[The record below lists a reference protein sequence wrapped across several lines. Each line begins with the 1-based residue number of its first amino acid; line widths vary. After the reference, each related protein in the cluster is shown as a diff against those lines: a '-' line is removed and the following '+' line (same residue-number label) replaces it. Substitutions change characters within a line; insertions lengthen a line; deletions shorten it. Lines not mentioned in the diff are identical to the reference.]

1 MALDITKIKAALPV
15 EEDKGDNV
23 SSIVDGVFAVN
34 TGSTSNQDEEE
45 STKPGSNKS
54 SGFWDTWVGDAVE
67 RLNTGGA
74 QLGSG
79 LFGTLDKATIGLEK
93 LGLGTRGGVF
103 KDASNYFKDVA
114 ESSRVNS
121 IRNDG
126 KSYSELWK
134 EGDYAGAIGDIA
146 LQGIES
152 LPMSI
157 SAAAATVAGTPVA
170 GLAGIGAITASDKY
184 DQLDT
189 ENPDMGEFAKASN
202 AILTGT
208 AEGLSEMLGAGVSK
222 AWMKTLYKSLGR
234 DKAEQAVKNGLMG
247 QLQKHYK
254 EFGMFYEP
262 VEEGIEEVASQLAEN
277 ITDKITGADPNRD
290 ITDGLQDSFVY
301 GMGGGA
307 YFSAAG
313 VPGFAKRQYDKI
325 KTRKDYNNAKSTFE
339 EEFKDDD
346 RMLDIG
352 SELESATPEEKVAFL
367 EALEPSNQFAKS
379 QKEALFNLVRSDL
392 AYKSLRTPEA
402 INEEKS
408 ERRELAVQTE
418 MMNYDNAVAPI
429 TAENGMIQ
437 QVYINGDKE
446 APVYITKGSIVASQ
460 NENGELLFD
469 SDKSDQ
475 SLYYKDAEG
484 NTQVVSP
491 SQVTGVAS
499 LNRLEDS
506 RARYEAD
513 IRAQL
518 DMQDQMAEEQR
529 RQEEAQEISNG
540 DDVTY
545 IDPDTGK
552 QLKGKVADIIPGSEY
567 LSIDIGDGNLSTVP
581 KNIAIKSAIQT
592 EPTEPVEGGVEGKI
606 LDKTS
611 EKSPVNEV
619 IPQEDESKTSE
630 IIDPELAFADV
641 AEVQEQGPE
650 PVLPVTEKSPIVM
663 REDGTPDFIASGE
676 GNTLDFLLEKY
687 KDKSPHKVEVT
698 KNALESDLKKASA
711 ALDKALQ
718 NYDNAPIGK
727 EDKAESALLQA
738 QQAYDALKQEADFWI
753 NLDKTIKESNI
764 KPGDQIAN
772 GIREAG
778 DPMSGEELAAMM
790 LANGS
795 IRLTRDSYERET
807 GSGKEEGKKMFGLF
821 ASSTNGGVN
830 IERAGELLM
839 LADLENGTN
848 FFDQNDPNA
857 GRNAIIEVLSSA
869 RTRGDLIDY
878 VKSNR
883 ETMAERERQAE
894 YNDYAQWCE
903 ENYHLAPEEYEA
915 YESDMRARAESINQN
930 DIDYIDGQIVDEIQ
944 QRNEELRE
952 IDAILAM
959 QNENGNESD
968 KRNDEGGTGDLP
980 EGSDQLLQ
988 DEQSVQVGRTGEAE
1002 TEHQRT
1008 DGSINI
1014 QNGVAQESA
1023 PERIKPVSEIA
1034 NTETAFDTM
1043 GRVGLEQKTRLVI
1056 SEAEQQVDIDPTEA
1070 QKEAGNYK
1078 KGHVKIDGYDI
1089 TIEQPSG
1096 SIRSGKDADGKE
1108 WNVTMNNTY
1117 GYIRGTEGVDGD
1129 HIDIFLSDSPASGN
1143 VYVVDQ
1149 VNDDGS
1155 FDEHKV
1161 MYGFNSEEEAKAAY
1175 LANYSPGWSGLG
1187 DITEISKEGFKK
1199 WISSSK
1205 RKTKPFADYKIAD
1218 KTEDDTGVRFR
1229 AVKEKDGSKSL
1240 VGLHNISEEKLRKA
1254 LRLGG
1259 LANPSAAVIDIS
1271 KQVHEGYG
1279 VISLVL
1285 PSSMIDKRTGR
1296 NAGTWS
1302 QDAWTPTYP
1311 QIERQFSDKGR
1322 DLFSEDMMKLPQ
1334 EMQPLTRRGLDS
1346 YMDGRDTNDL
1356 SYMFLHEQGKA
1367 PDLKRMQPMYSDE
1380 IRNVVREA
1388 TNGTFSLISLPA
1400 ESLSRIKDVFLQ
1412 QKGVSA
1418 EVYAEAMKARRAK
1431 LEENLQKISPESF
1444 RYEKCKDTIEYI
1456 DKYGF
1461 DYSAL
1466 SEFVQAVE
1474 RDAKSVGKPNERGT
1488 MQEARKYIEDN
1499 GLQSEFSKWLDSLNE
1514 RYDIKEVVFDGFTP
1528 SGIRRYIPN
1537 TLENVSKF
1545 MKKEGRN
1552 AATGISISFQ
1562 NFAAGMLKAHGS
1574 LNDIRKEKNK
1584 LTTDHADVDAFRDK
1598 WSKVFYDLG
1607 EKLQPDAK
1615 GYDDYGVARLMEAA
1629 QSKNPQKHI
1638 KDEYRIDFSDED
1650 TLLLKEMVDAIRND
1664 YPAMY
1669 FETKFERPVYL
1680 EEFAAAVVPENT
1692 DKEITVAMD
1701 KAGLKVITYKSGD
1714 EASRNEAVKKASE
1727 IDGVRFRRTEEDA
1740 SSISQDETNQKFNE
1754 ELRQQIGG
1762 SLPKGHI
1769 YKLGNPSKFLQA
1781 AGIPDLP
1788 IELIAGKLDIKSSSD
1803 YKSNHPYRLSDLIDL
1818 PSTIQHP
1825 VAVFDSKTKAGSKIV
1840 LIELTDERG
1849 NNFIV
1854 AISTDTPKNRY
1865 QKGAI
1870 QINSVRS
1877 VYPKDYAKDIVNWI
1891 NRGDLMRYCDKKKI
1905 EDWITQQRSNSAD
1918 VETQSLD
1925 IATKIVKS
1933 FVNPTLEEGKITSA
1947 VDELASSLNT
1957 PVYII
1962 KDVSEI
1968 TDDNLGLRRQKR
1980 SSKGWYDTKTG
1991 EVYWVLP
1998 NAESMADAQ
2007 ATILHEVVA
2016 HKGLRGLLGDS
2027 FIPTMET
2034 VFDSLPQ
2041 ETQESLMDDFDDK
2054 TVAAEEYCAHMAE
2067 AMSDPGVIQKIC
2079 SAIKE
2084 TLRKIGVGLKIT
2096 DGDIMYMLW
2105 KSKNRLED
2113 NDTAMESMSKI
2124 LREHNVKKQAK
2135 EYDALFRS
2143 GNPIEKLPVSTEK
2156 KIDIVNDLQSRAE
2169 RLYEGYVDRMIAV
2182 RKLQDLIVE
2191 KTGKPIPDYMNVW
2204 MYENTLSSR
2213 NTYEISKFKERH
2225 LSPLTASLKGL
2236 VEAGLNER
2244 DIDTYVIAKHGLER
2258 NEYMRMKAVHEYV
2271 DNLKEDDIKEDLYSQ
2286 IEGRTFS
2293 EIVSIADDNLQD
2305 LVAKLSNKDYS
2316 GLTAIQK
2323 ELGDQSIDEF
2333 ISEIE
2338 SEFKPEIADLWKRIK
2353 AVNEFSLKKWFD
2365 SGMINRA
2372 TYEKIKG
2379 MYKNYV
2385 PLRGFD
2391 ETMAHD
2397 VYEYYTTEE
2406 NPFNNPLK
2414 SAGGRTSRAESPFP
2428 HLISMAESSIVG
2440 GNKNLM
2446 KLHLYRL
2453 AQHDMTSEDPTGKLS
2468 ITKQWY
2474 VYDGVDKDGV
2484 EKWKPSV
2491 PEYADDIEQYRKNI
2505 EKHSEEMAL
2514 LESER
2519 KATRN
2524 PSKLKVAYILL
2535 PAEANEHAIGV
2546 KLNGEFYQVLVHGNP
2561 KVAQAVEGLND
2572 EARTNNKFVKAVAW
2586 ANRQMAANF
2595 TTRNPAFVASNLTR
2609 DLIWSTTALSVK
2621 EGGKYRNRFMR
2632 NIPKASGAL
2641 IRKLNGKQDLS
2652 NPIDIMLNEFLENGG
2667 RTGYTALY
2675 SVEKYKKDIQ
2685 NSIKTG
2691 KWAKTKRGYNAVLD
2705 FMQLPN
2711 EWAEDLSRFSTYM
2724 TSREEGRTIL
2734 KAVADAKEVTVN
2746 FNRKGSGKYGAGVF
2760 RGLFLFFNAAVQSLN
2775 NAYGLTLKNPAGM
2788 ATALGG
2794 FSIAGTMI
2802 PLILSMLGSDDEREK
2817 YNGLPDYVRKNN
2829 LCIPLGWCGV
2839 DGFLKTPLPIELRAF
2854 YGIGDA
2860 VYRALT
2866 GDDESIEALYAISL
2880 GLLDLLPLNPAGG
2893 TSNFTPAAFK
2903 PIVESYIT
2911 NEDFTGKPIAKITPF
2926 NEYDPEYQ
2934 KVYRSTSVVPVK
2946 VSEYLNML
2954 AGGDE
2959 AIRKFETYKTLS
2971 GSDLLN
2977 PASIEHL
2984 FEDYLGGMFTTLNQ
2998 SFKTFVGAPA
3008 DLNDFS
3014 WRNVPVLNRFYD
3026 TGEVDGTMMKV
3037 NEKYFDY
3044 LDEMKEAQNVYRKY
3058 ESMIDTSPAL
3068 ESTKYYEK
3076 LSKYEEGREWRRA
3089 EFIADYA
3096 EQISDYMDEIKE
3108 STDEKRKDELQKE
3121 INLLKKEMVESLK
3134 NGRVPD

>member
-34 TGSTSNQDEEE
+34 TGSTSNQDQEE

-54 SGFWDTWVGDAVE
+54 SGFWDTWVGDAIE

-93 LGLGTRGGVF
+93 LGLGTRGGAF
-103 KDASNYFKDVA
+103 KDASNYFKNVA
-114 ESSRVNS
+114 ESSRANS
-121 IRNDG
+121 VRNDG

-134 EGDYAGAIGDIA
+134 EGDYAGAVGDIA
-146 LQGIES
+146 LQGVES

-157 SAAAATVAGTPVA
+157 SAAAATVAGAPVA

-234 DKAEQAVKNGLMG
+234 DKAEQAVKKGLMG
-247 QLQKHYK
+247 QLQRHYK

-529 RQEEAQEISNG
+529 RQEETQEISNG

-552 QLKGKVADIIPGSEY
+552 QLKGKVADIMPGSEY

-592 EPTEPVEGGVEGKI
+592 EPVEGEVEGEI

-611 EKSPVNEV
+611 EKSLVNEV
-619 IPQEDESKTSE
+619 IQQEDESKTSK
-630 IIDPELAFADV
+630 IINPEPVSADV
-641 AEVQEQGPE
+641 AEVQEQESE

-883 ETMAERERQAE
+883 EAMAERERQAE

-968 KRNDEGGTGDLP
+968 KQNDEGGTGGLP

-1002 TEHQRT
+1002 AEHQRT

-1056 SEAEQQVDIDPTEA
+1056 SEAEQQVDIDPTES

-1089 TIEQPSG
+1089 TIEQPAG

-1108 WNVTMNNTY
+1108 WSVTMNNTY

-1149 VNDDGS
+1149 VNGDGV

-1187 DITEISKEGFKK
+1187 DITGISKEEFKK
-1199 WISSSK
+1199 WIDSSK
-1205 RKTKPFADYKIAD
+1205 RKTKPFADYKIVEHE
-1218 KTEDDTGVRFR
+1218 KEDTGIRFR
-1229 AVKEKDGSKSL
+1229 KANSVSKEESIIERSKADGTYMKAPNGKPTNLNEKQWIQVRSKAFKKWFGDWENDPQKSSKVVDKNGEPLVVYHGTLTNGLTKFKKEFVGSRYSYDEKGFFFISNEKIAQDYAVSEYDRTRKGEVIPVFINLRNPLVADAKWCKKNGLGSRVFEDNDVIEFWDNYQSLMIEESENKDG
-1240 VGLHNISEEKLRKA
+1240 
-1254 LRLGG
+1254 
-1259 LANPSAAVIDIS
+1259 VI
-1271 KQVHEGYG
+1271 V
-1279 VISLVL
+1279 
-1285 PSSMIDKRTGR
+1285 T
-1296 NAGTWS
+1296 
-1302 QDAWTPTYP
+1302 
-1311 QIERQFSDKGR
+1311 
-1322 DLFSEDMMKLPQ
+1322 
-1334 EMQPLTRRGLDS
+1334 
-1346 YMDGRDTNDL
+1346 DG
-1356 SYMFLHEQGKA
+1356 
-1367 PDLKRMQPMYSDE
+1367 
-1380 IRNVVREA
+1380 
-1388 TNGTFSLISLPA
+1388 
-1400 ESLSRIKDVFLQ
+1400 
-1412 QKGVSA
+1412 
-1418 EVYAEAMKARRAK
+1418 
-1431 LEENLQKISPESF
+1431 
-1444 RYEKCKDTIEYI
+1444 
-1456 DKYGF
+1456 
-1461 DYSAL
+1461 
-1466 SEFVQAVE
+1466 
-1474 RDAKSVGKPNERGT
+1474 
-1488 MQEARKYIEDN
+1488 KYI
-1499 GLQSEFSKWLDSLNE
+1499 
-1514 RYDIKEVVFDGFTP
+1514 
-1528 SGIRRYIPN
+1528 
-1537 TLENVSKF
+1537 
-1545 MKKEGRN
+1545 M
-1552 AATGISISFQ
+1552 
-1562 NFAAGMLKAHGS
+1562 
-1574 LNDIRKEKNK
+1574 
-1584 LTTDHADVDAFRDK
+1584 
-1598 WSKVFYDLG
+1598 
-1607 EKLQPDAK
+1607 
-1615 GYDDYGVARLMEAA
+1615 
-1629 QSKNPQKHI
+1629 
-1638 KDEYRIDFSDED
+1638 
-1650 TLLLKEMVDAIRND
+1650 
-1664 YPAMY
+1664 
-1669 FETKFERPVYL
+1669 
-1680 EEFAAAVVPENT
+1680 
-1692 DKEITVAMD
+1692 TVAFESNQ
-1701 KAGLKVITYKSGD
+1701 IKSATDNNGNYSIFD
-1714 EASRNEAVKKASE
+1714 DD
-1727 IDGVRFRRTEEDA
+1727 IRFRRAEED
-1740 SSISQDETNQKFNE
+1740 SEYLGINETNRKFNE
-1754 ELRQQIGG
+1754 ELQQQIDRT
-1762 SLPKGHI
+1762 LPKGHV
-1769 YKLGNPSKFLQA
+1769 YQLGKPSAVLQA

-1788 IELIAGKLDIKSSSD
+1788 IELRSDKLATKASEK
-1803 YKSNHPYRLSDLIDL
+1803 YKSNHPFELESVVNL
-1818 PSTIQHP
+1818 PQAIANP
-1825 VAVFDSKTKAGSKIV
+1825 IAVFDSNSSYGSKVI
-1840 LIELTDERG
+1840 LTELKDNKG
-1849 NNFIV
+1849 NSFIV
-1854 AISTDTPKNRY
+1854 SLSTNVPRGFKKISV
-1865 QKGAI
+1865 
-1870 QINSVRS
+1870 NSITS
-1877 VYPKDYAKDIVNWI
+1877 VYPKDDVKGIIGWV
-1891 NRGDLMRYCDKKKI
+1891 NRGDRLKYAEKNKFSS
-1905 EDWITQQRSNSAD
+1905 WIAQQMPH
-1918 VETQSLD
+1918 
-1925 IATKIVKS
+1925 ATDLAISTRELNVATNIVGS
-1933 FVNPTLEEGKITSA
+1933 FINPTLDEGKITSS
-1947 VDELASSLNT
+1947 VEELSETLNT
-1957 PVYII
+1957 PVHII
-1962 KDVSEI
+1962 KDASEI
-1968 TDDNLGLRRQKR
+1968 TDDNLGVQRQKR

-1991 EVYWVLP
+1991 EVYLVLP

-2084 TLRKIGVGLKIT
+2084 ALRKIGVGLKIT

-2182 RKLQDLIVE
+2182 KKLQDLIVE

-2691 KWAKTKRGYNAVLD
+2691 KWAKTKRGYNVVLD

-2788 ATALGG
+2788 AAALGG
-2794 FSIAGTMI
+2794 FSIAGTII

-2839 DGFLKTPLPIELRAF
+2839 DGFLKIPLPIELRAF

-2984 FEDYLGGMFTTLNQ
+2984 FEAYLGGMFTTLNQ

-3008 DLNDFS
+3008 GLNDFS

>member
-1 MALDITKIKAALPV
+1 M
-15 EEDKGDNV
+15 
-23 SSIVDGVFAVN
+23 
-34 TGSTSNQDEEE
+34 
-45 STKPGSNKS
+45 
-54 SGFWDTWVGDAVE
+54 
-67 RLNTGGA
+67 
-74 QLGSG
+74 
-79 LFGTLDKATIGLEK
+79 
-93 LGLGTRGGVF
+93 
-103 KDASNYFKDVA
+103 
-114 ESSRVNS
+114 
-121 IRNDG
+121 
-126 KSYSELWK
+126 
-134 EGDYAGAIGDIA
+134 
-146 LQGIES
+146 
-152 LPMSI
+152 
-157 SAAAATVAGTPVA
+157 
-170 GLAGIGAITASDKY
+170 
-184 DQLDT
+184 
-189 ENPDMGEFAKASN
+189 
-202 AILTGT
+202 
-208 AEGLSEMLGAGVSK
+208 
-222 AWMKTLYKSLGR
+222 
-234 DKAEQAVKNGLMG
+234 
-247 QLQKHYK
+247 
-254 EFGMFYEP
+254 
-262 VEEGIEEVASQLAEN
+262 
-277 ITDKITGADPNRD
+277 
-290 ITDGLQDSFVY
+290 
-301 GMGGGA
+301 
-307 YFSAAG
+307 
-313 VPGFAKRQYDKI
+313 
-325 KTRKDYNNAKSTFE
+325 
-339 EEFKDDD
+339 
-346 RMLDIG
+346 
-352 SELESATPEEKVAFL
+352 
-367 EALEPSNQFAKS
+367 
-379 QKEALFNLVRSDL
+379 
-392 AYKSLRTPEA
+392 
-402 INEEKS
+402 
-408 ERRELAVQTE
+408 
-418 MMNYDNAVAPI
+418 
-429 TAENGMIQ
+429 
-437 QVYINGDKE
+437 
-446 APVYITKGSIVASQ
+446 
-460 NENGELLFD
+460 
-469 SDKSDQ
+469 
-475 SLYYKDAEG
+475 
-484 NTQVVSP
+484 
-491 SQVTGVAS
+491 
-499 LNRLEDS
+499 
-506 RARYEAD
+506 
-513 IRAQL
+513 
-518 DMQDQMAEEQR
+518 
-529 RQEEAQEISNG
+529 
-540 DDVTY
+540 
-545 IDPDTGK
+545 
-552 QLKGKVADIIPGSEY
+552 
-567 LSIDIGDGNLSTVP
+567 
-581 KNIAIKSAIQT
+581 
-592 EPTEPVEGGVEGKI
+592 
-606 LDKTS
+606 
-611 EKSPVNEV
+611 
-619 IPQEDESKTSE
+619 
-630 IIDPELAFADV
+630 
-641 AEVQEQGPE
+641 
-650 PVLPVTEKSPIVM
+650 
-663 REDGTPDFIASGE
+663 
-676 GNTLDFLLEKY
+676 
-687 KDKSPHKVEVT
+687 
-698 KNALESDLKKASA
+698 
-711 ALDKALQ
+711 
-718 NYDNAPIGK
+718 
-727 EDKAESALLQA
+727 
-738 QQAYDALKQEADFWI
+738 
-753 NLDKTIKESNI
+753 
-764 KPGDQIAN
+764 
-772 GIREAG
+772 
-778 DPMSGEELAAMM
+778 
-790 LANGS
+790 
-795 IRLTRDSYERET
+795 
-807 GSGKEEGKKMFGLF
+807 
-821 ASSTNGGVN
+821 
-830 IERAGELLM
+830 
-839 LADLENGTN
+839 
-848 FFDQNDPNA
+848 
-857 GRNAIIEVLSSA
+857 
-869 RTRGDLIDY
+869 
-878 VKSNR
+878 
-883 ETMAERERQAE
+883 
-894 YNDYAQWCE
+894 
-903 ENYHLAPEEYEA
+903 
-915 YESDMRARAESINQN
+915 
-930 DIDYIDGQIVDEIQ
+930 
-944 QRNEELRE
+944 
-952 IDAILAM
+952 
-959 QNENGNESD
+959 
-968 KRNDEGGTGDLP
+968 
-980 EGSDQLLQ
+980 
-988 DEQSVQVGRTGEAE
+988 
-1002 TEHQRT
+1002 
-1008 DGSINI
+1008 
-1014 QNGVAQESA
+1014 
-1023 PERIKPVSEIA
+1023 
-1034 NTETAFDTM
+1034 
-1043 GRVGLEQKTRLVI
+1043 
-1056 SEAEQQVDIDPTEA
+1056 
-1070 QKEAGNYK
+1070 
-1078 KGHVKIDGYDI
+1078 
-1089 TIEQPSG
+1089 
-1096 SIRSGKDADGKE
+1096 
-1108 WNVTMNNTY
+1108 
-1117 GYIRGTEGVDGD
+1117 
-1129 HIDIFLSDSPASGN
+1129 
-1143 VYVVDQ
+1143 
-1149 VNDDGS
+1149 
-1155 FDEHKV
+1155 
-1161 MYGFNSEEEAKAAY
+1161 
-1175 LANYSPGWSGLG
+1175 ANYSPGWFGLG

-1218 KTEDDTGVRFR
+1218 KTEDDIGVRFR

-1388 TNGTFSLISLPA
+1388 TNGTFSLINLPA
-1400 ESLSRIKDVFLQ
+1400 ESLSRIKDIFLQ

-1418 EVYAEAMKARRAK
+1418 EVYAEAMKARRSK

-1474 RDAKSVGKPNERGT
+1474 RDAKSAGKPNERGT

-1629 QSKNPQKHI
+1629 QSKNPQKYI

-1714 EASRNEAVKKASE
+1714 ETSRNEAVKKASE
-1727 IDGVRFRRTEEDA
+1727 IDGVRFRRTEEDV
-1740 SSISQDETNQKFNE
+1740 SNTSQDETNRKFNE
-1754 ELRQQIGG
+1754 ELQRQIDRT
-1762 SLPKGHI
+1762 LPKGHV
-1769 YKLGNPSKFLQA
+1769 YQLGKPSAVLQA

-1788 IELIAGKLDIKSSSD
+1788 IELRSDKLATKASEK
-1803 YKSNHPYRLSDLIDL
+1803 YKSNHPFELESVVNL
-1818 PSTIQHP
+1818 PQAIANP
-1825 VAVFDSKTKAGSKIV
+1825 IAVFDSNSSYGSKVI
-1840 LIELTDERG
+1840 LTELKDNKG
-1849 NNFIV
+1849 NSFIV
-1854 AISTDTPKNRY
+1854 SLSTNVPRGFKRISV
-1865 QKGAI
+1865 
-1870 QINSVRS
+1870 NSITS
-1877 VYPKDYAKDIVNWI
+1877 VYPKDDVKGIIGWV
-1891 NRGDLMRYCDKKKI
+1891 NRGDRLKYAEKNKFSS
-1905 EDWITQQRSNSAD
+1905 WIAQQMPH
-1918 VETQSLD
+1918 
-1925 IATKIVKS
+1925 ATDLAISTRELNVATNIVGS
-1933 FVNPTLEEGKITSA
+1933 FVNPTLDEGKITSS
-1947 VDELASSLNT
+1947 VEELSETLNT
-1957 PVYII
+1957 PVHII
-1962 KDVSEI
+1962 KDASEI
-1968 TDDNLGLRRQKR
+1968 TDDNLGVQRQKR

-1991 EVYWVLP
+1991 EVYLVLP

-2041 ETQESLMDDFDDK
+2041 ETQEFLMDDFDDK

-2084 TLRKIGVGLKIT
+2084 ALRKIGVGLKIT

-2156 KIDIVNDLQSRAE
+2156 KIDIANDLQSRAE
-2169 RLYEGYVDRMIAV
+2169 RLYEGYVDRMFAV
-2182 RKLQDLIVE
+2182 KKLQDLIVE

-2225 LSPLTASLKGL
+2225 LSSLTASLKGL

-2746 FNRKGSGKYGAGVF
+2746 FNRKGSGKYGASVF

-2794 FSIAGTMI
+2794 FSIAGTM
-2802 PLILSMLGSDDEREK
+2802 
-2817 YNGLPDYVRKNN
+2817 
-2829 LCIPLGWCGV
+2829 
-2839 DGFLKTPLPIELRAF
+2839 
-2854 YGIGDA
+2854 
-2860 VYRALT
+2860 
-2866 GDDESIEALYAISL
+2866 
-2880 GLLDLLPLNPAGG
+2880 
-2893 TSNFTPAAFK
+2893 
-2903 PIVESYIT
+2903 
-2911 NEDFTGKPIAKITPF
+2911 
-2926 NEYDPEYQ
+2926 
-2934 KVYRSTSVVPVK
+2934 
-2946 VSEYLNML
+2946 
-2954 AGGDE
+2954 
-2959 AIRKFETYKTLS
+2959 
-2971 GSDLLN
+2971 
-2977 PASIEHL
+2977 
-2984 FEDYLGGMFTTLNQ
+2984 LGGMFTTLNQ

-3008 DLNDFS
+3008 GLNDFS
-3014 WRNVPVLNRFYD
+3014 WRNVPILNRFYD

>member
-1 MALDITKIKAALPV
+1 M
-15 EEDKGDNV
+15 
-23 SSIVDGVFAVN
+23 
-34 TGSTSNQDEEE
+34 
-45 STKPGSNKS
+45 
-54 SGFWDTWVGDAVE
+54 
-67 RLNTGGA
+67 
-74 QLGSG
+74 
-79 LFGTLDKATIGLEK
+79 
-93 LGLGTRGGVF
+93 
-103 KDASNYFKDVA
+103 
-114 ESSRVNS
+114 
-121 IRNDG
+121 
-126 KSYSELWK
+126 
-134 EGDYAGAIGDIA
+134 
-146 LQGIES
+146 
-152 LPMSI
+152 
-157 SAAAATVAGTPVA
+157 
-170 GLAGIGAITASDKY
+170 
-184 DQLDT
+184 
-189 ENPDMGEFAKASN
+189 
-202 AILTGT
+202 
-208 AEGLSEMLGAGVSK
+208 
-222 AWMKTLYKSLGR
+222 
-234 DKAEQAVKNGLMG
+234 
-247 QLQKHYK
+247 
-254 EFGMFYEP
+254 
-262 VEEGIEEVASQLAEN
+262 
-277 ITDKITGADPNRD
+277 
-290 ITDGLQDSFVY
+290 
-301 GMGGGA
+301 
-307 YFSAAG
+307 
-313 VPGFAKRQYDKI
+313 
-325 KTRKDYNNAKSTFE
+325 
-339 EEFKDDD
+339 
-346 RMLDIG
+346 
-352 SELESATPEEKVAFL
+352 
-367 EALEPSNQFAKS
+367 
-379 QKEALFNLVRSDL
+379 RSDL

-429 TAENGMIQ
+429 AAENGMIQ

-529 RQEEAQEISNG
+529 RQEEAQGISNG
-540 DDVTY
+540 DDVTC

-552 QLKGKVADIIPGSEY
+552 QLKGKVADIMPGSEY

-592 EPTEPVEGGVEGKI
+592 EPVEGGVEGEI

-641 AEVQEQGPE
+641 AEVQEQEPE

-968 KRNDEGGTGDLP
+968 KRNDEGGTGSLP
-980 EGSDQLLQ
+980 EGGDQLLQ

-1043 GRVGLEQKTRLVI
+1043 GRVGLELKTRLVI

-1089 TIEQPSG
+1089 TIEQPAG

-1129 HIDIFLSDSPASGN
+1129 HIDIFLSDFPASGN

-1149 VNDDGS
+1149 VNGDGA

-1187 DITEISKEGFKK
+1187 DITGVSKEEFKK
-1199 WISSSK
+1199 WIGSSK
-1205 RKTKPFADYKIAD
+1205 RKTKPFAEYKIAQH
-1218 KTEDDTGVRFR
+1218 E
-1229 AVKEKDGSKSL
+1229 KE
-1240 VGLHNISEEKLRKA
+1240 
-1254 LRLGG
+1254 
-1259 LANPSAAVIDIS
+1259 
-1271 KQVHEGYG
+1271 
-1279 VISLVL
+1279 
-1285 PSSMIDKRTGR
+1285 
-1296 NAGTWS
+1296 
-1302 QDAWTPTYP
+1302 
-1311 QIERQFSDKGR
+1311 DKG
-1322 DLFSEDMMKLPQ
+1322 
-1334 EMQPLTRRGLDS
+1334 
-1346 YMDGRDTNDL
+1346 
-1356 SYMFLHEQGKA
+1356 
-1367 PDLKRMQPMYSDE
+1367 
-1380 IRNVVREA
+1380 I
-1388 TNGTFSLISLPA
+1388 
-1400 ESLSRIKDVFLQ
+1400 
-1412 QKGVSA
+1412 
-1418 EVYAEAMKARRAK
+1418 
-1431 LEENLQKISPESF
+1431 
-1444 RYEKCKDTIEYI
+1444 
-1456 DKYGF
+1456 
-1461 DYSAL
+1461 
-1466 SEFVQAVE
+1466 
-1474 RDAKSVGKPNERGT
+1474 
-1488 MQEARKYIEDN
+1488 
-1499 GLQSEFSKWLDSLNE
+1499 
-1514 RYDIKEVVFDGFTP
+1514 
-1528 SGIRRYIPN
+1528 
-1537 TLENVSKF
+1537 
-1545 MKKEGRN
+1545 
-1552 AATGISISFQ
+1552 
-1562 NFAAGMLKAHGS
+1562 
-1574 LNDIRKEKNK
+1574 
-1584 LTTDHADVDAFRDK
+1584 
-1598 WSKVFYDLG
+1598 
-1607 EKLQPDAK
+1607 
-1615 GYDDYGVARLMEAA
+1615 
-1629 QSKNPQKHI
+1629 
-1638 KDEYRIDFSDED
+1638 
-1650 TLLLKEMVDAIRND
+1650 
-1664 YPAMY
+1664 
-1669 FETKFERPVYL
+1669 
-1680 EEFAAAVVPENT
+1680 
-1692 DKEITVAMD
+1692 
-1701 KAGLKVITYKSGD
+1701 
-1714 EASRNEAVKKASE
+1714 
-1727 IDGVRFRRTEEDA
+1727 RFRRAEED
-1740 SSISQDETNQKFNE
+1740 SEYLGINETNRKFNE
-1754 ELRQQIGG
+1754 ELQQQIDGT
-1762 SLPKGHI
+1762 LPKGHV
-1769 YKLGNPSKFLQA
+1769 YQFGKPSAVLLA

-1788 IELIAGKLDIKSSSD
+1788 IELRSDKLATKASEK
-1803 YKSNHPYRLSDLIDL
+1803 YKSNHPFELKSVVNL
-1818 PSTIQHP
+1818 PQAIANP
-1825 VAVFDSKTKAGSKIV
+1825 IAVFDSNSSYGSKVI
-1840 LIELTDERG
+1840 LTELKDNKGNSFILSLRTNVPRG
-1849 NNFIV
+1849 FKR
-1854 AISTDTPKNRY
+1854 ISV
-1865 QKGAI
+1865 
-1870 QINSVRS
+1870 NSITS
-1877 VYPKDYAKDIVNWI
+1877 VYPKNDVKGIIGWV
-1891 NRGDLMRYCDKKKI
+1891 NRGDRLKYAEKNKFSS
-1905 EDWITQQRSNSAD
+1905 WIAQQMPH
-1918 VETQSLD
+1918 
-1925 IATKIVKS
+1925 ATDLAISTRELNVATNIVGS
-1933 FVNPTLEEGKITSA
+1933 FVNPTLDEGKITSS
-1947 VDELASSLNT
+1947 VEELSETLNT
-1957 PVYII
+1957 PVHII
-1962 KDVSEI
+1962 KDTSEI
-1968 TDDNLGLRRQKR
+1968 TDDNLGVQRQKR

-2054 TVAAEEYCAHMAE
+2054 TVATEEYCAHMAE

-2084 TLRKIGVGLKIT
+2084 ALRKIGVGLKIT

-2169 RLYEGYVDRMIAV
+2169 RLYEGYADRMIAV
-2182 RKLQDLIVE
+2182 KKLQDLIVE

-2258 NEYMRMKAVHEYV
+2258 NGYMRMKAVHEYV

-2880 GLLDLLPLNPAGG
+2880 GLLDLLPLNPVGG

-2926 NEYDPEYQ
+2926 NESDPEYQ

-3008 DLNDFS
+3008 GLNDFS

>member
-208 AEGLSEMLGAGVSK
+208 VEGLSEMLGAGVSK

-552 QLKGKVADIIPGSEY
+552 QLKGKVADIMPGSEY

-592 EPTEPVEGGVEGKI
+592 EPTEPVEGGVEGEI

-611 EKSPVNEV
+611 GKSPVNEV

-1089 TIEQPSG
+1089 TIEQPVG

-1129 HIDIFLSDSPASGN
+1129 HIDIFLSDFPASGN

-1149 VNDDGS
+1149 VNGDGA

-1187 DITEISKEGFKK
+1187 DITGVRKEEFKK
-1199 WISSSK
+1199 WIGSSK
-1205 RKTKPFADYKIAD
+1205 RKTKPFADYKIAQH
-1218 KTEDDTGVRFR
+1218 E
-1229 AVKEKDGSKSL
+1229 KE
-1240 VGLHNISEEKLRKA
+1240 
-1254 LRLGG
+1254 
-1259 LANPSAAVIDIS
+1259 
-1271 KQVHEGYG
+1271 
-1279 VISLVL
+1279 
-1285 PSSMIDKRTGR
+1285 
-1296 NAGTWS
+1296 
-1302 QDAWTPTYP
+1302 
-1311 QIERQFSDKGR
+1311 DKG
-1322 DLFSEDMMKLPQ
+1322 
-1334 EMQPLTRRGLDS
+1334 
-1346 YMDGRDTNDL
+1346 
-1356 SYMFLHEQGKA
+1356 
-1367 PDLKRMQPMYSDE
+1367 
-1380 IRNVVREA
+1380 I
-1388 TNGTFSLISLPA
+1388 
-1400 ESLSRIKDVFLQ
+1400 
-1412 QKGVSA
+1412 
-1418 EVYAEAMKARRAK
+1418 
-1431 LEENLQKISPESF
+1431 
-1444 RYEKCKDTIEYI
+1444 
-1456 DKYGF
+1456 
-1461 DYSAL
+1461 
-1466 SEFVQAVE
+1466 
-1474 RDAKSVGKPNERGT
+1474 
-1488 MQEARKYIEDN
+1488 
-1499 GLQSEFSKWLDSLNE
+1499 
-1514 RYDIKEVVFDGFTP
+1514 
-1528 SGIRRYIPN
+1528 
-1537 TLENVSKF
+1537 
-1545 MKKEGRN
+1545 
-1552 AATGISISFQ
+1552 
-1562 NFAAGMLKAHGS
+1562 
-1574 LNDIRKEKNK
+1574 
-1584 LTTDHADVDAFRDK
+1584 
-1598 WSKVFYDLG
+1598 
-1607 EKLQPDAK
+1607 
-1615 GYDDYGVARLMEAA
+1615 
-1629 QSKNPQKHI
+1629 
-1638 KDEYRIDFSDED
+1638 
-1650 TLLLKEMVDAIRND
+1650 
-1664 YPAMY
+1664 
-1669 FETKFERPVYL
+1669 
-1680 EEFAAAVVPENT
+1680 
-1692 DKEITVAMD
+1692 
-1701 KAGLKVITYKSGD
+1701 
-1714 EASRNEAVKKASE
+1714 
-1727 IDGVRFRRTEEDA
+1727 RFRRAEED
-1740 SSISQDETNQKFNE
+1740 SEYLGINETNRKFNE
-1754 ELRQQIGG
+1754 ELQQQIDGT
-1762 SLPKGHI
+1762 LPKGHV
-1769 YKLGNPSKFLQA
+1769 YQFGKPSAVLQA

-1788 IELIAGKLDIKSSSD
+1788 IELRSDKLATKASEK
-1803 YKSNHPYRLSDLIDL
+1803 YKSNHPFELKSVVNL
-1818 PSTIQHP
+1818 PQAIANP
-1825 VAVFDSKTKAGSKIV
+1825 LAVFDSNSSSGSKVI
-1840 LIELTDERG
+1840 LTELKDNKG
-1849 NNFIV
+1849 NSFIV
-1854 AISTDTPKNRY
+1854 SLRTNVPRGFKRISV
-1865 QKGAI
+1865 
-1870 QINSVRS
+1870 NSITS
-1877 VYPKDYAKDIVNWI
+1877 VYPKNDVKGIIGWV
-1891 NRGDLMRYCDKKKI
+1891 NRGDRLKYAEKNKFSS
-1905 EDWITQQRSNSAD
+1905 WIAQQMPHATDLAISTQELN
-1918 VETQSLD
+1918 V
-1925 IATKIVKS
+1925 ATNIVGS
-1933 FVNPTLEEGKITSA
+1933 FVNPTLDEGKITSS
-1947 VDELASSLNT
+1947 VEELSETLNT
-1957 PVYII
+1957 PVHII
-1962 KDVSEI
+1962 KDANEI
-1968 TDDNLGLRRQKR
+1968 TDDNLGVQRQKR

-1991 EVYWVLP
+1991 EVCWVLP

-2156 KIDIVNDLQSRAE
+2156 KIDIVNDLQSRTE

-2182 RKLQDLIVE
+2182 KKLQDLISQ

-2213 NTYEISKFKERH
+2213 NTYEIAKLKELH
-2225 LSPLTASLKGL
+2225 LKPLTKSLKNL
-2236 VEAGLNER
+2236 VDAGLKER
-2244 DIDTYVIAKHGLER
+2244 DIDTYVLAKHGLER
-2258 NEYMRMKAVHEYV
+2258 NEYMRQKALRAHI
-2271 DNLKEDDIKEDLYSQ
+2271 DNMSYDDVRSDLLTM
-2286 IEGRTFS
+2286 IEGKAFS
-2293 EIVSIADDNLQD
+2293 EIADIDNDVLVGIADGLR
-2305 LVAKLSNKDYS
+2305 NKDYS

-2323 ELGDQSIDEF
+2323 ELKDQSIEEF

-2338 SEFKPEIADLWKRIK
+2338 SVFKTEINDLWKRIK

-2365 SGMINRA
+2365 SGMINRT
-2372 TYEKIKG
+2372 TYEKVKG

-2397 VYEYYTTEE
+2397 VYEYYRTEG

-2428 HLISMAESSIVG
+2428 HLISIAESSIVG

-2453 AQHDMTSEDPTGKLS
+2453 AQHDMISENPTGKLS

-2474 VYDGVDKDGV
+2474 VYDGVNEDGI
-2484 EKWKPSV
+2484 EIWKPNIPKYS
-2491 PEYADDIEQYRKNI
+2491 ENIEQYRKNI
-2505 EKHSEEMAL
+2505 EKHAEEMAL

-2535 PAEANEHAIGV
+2535 PAETNEHSVGV
-2546 KLNGEFYQVLVHGNP
+2546 KLNGEFYRVLVHGNP

-2572 EARTNNKFVKAVAW
+2572 IMRTNNKTLQSIIKPLAW
-2586 ANRQMAANF
+2586 TGRQMAANF
-2595 TTRNPAFVASNLTR
+2595 TTRNPAFVASNLIR
-2609 DLIWSTTALSVK
+2609 DIIWSTTALSVK
-2621 EGGKYRNRFMR
+2621 ERSKYRNQFMR

-2641 IRKLNGKQDLS
+2641 VRNLRGKQDLS
-2652 NPIDIMLNEFLENGG
+2652 NPVDIMLNEFLENGG

-2675 SVEKYKKDIQ
+2675 SIEKYKKDIQ
-2685 NSIKTG
+2685 DSIKTG
-2691 KWAKTKRGYNAVLD
+2691 KWAKTKKGYNAVLD

-2734 KAVADAKEVTVN
+2734 KSVADAKEVTVN
-2746 FNRKGSGKYGAGVF
+2746 FNRKGSGKYGAGAF
-2760 RGLFLFFNAAVQSLN
+2760 RGLILFFNAVVQSLN
-2775 NAYGLTLKNPAGM
+2775 NAYGLSVKNPAGM

-2794 FSIAGTMI
+2794 FSIAGAVI
-2802 PLILSMLGSDDEREK
+2802 PLILSMLGSDDDREK
-2817 YNGLPDYVRKNN
+2817 YNGLPDYIRKNN

-2839 DGFLKTPLPIELRAF
+2839 DGFLKIPLPIELRAF

-2860 VYRALT
+2860 AYRALI
-2866 GDDESIEALYAISL
+2866 GEDESIEALCAISL
-2880 GLLDLLPLNPAGG
+2880 GLLDLLPLNPTGG
-2893 TSNFTPAAFK
+2893 TSNFTPAAIK

-2911 NEDFTGKPIAKITPF
+2911 NKDFTGKPIAKITPF

-2934 KVYRSTSVVPVK
+2934 KVYRSTSIIPVK

-2971 GSDLLN
+2971 GSDMLN

-2984 FEDYLGGMFTTLNQ
+2984 FEAYLGGMFSTLNQ
-2998 SFKTFVGAPA
+2998 SFKTFIGAPA
-3008 DLNDFS
+3008 GLNDFS

-3044 LDEMKEAQNVYRKY
+3044 LREMKEAQNVYRKY
-3058 ESMIDTSPAL
+3058 ESMVDNSPAL
-3068 ESTKYYEK
+3068 ESTKYLDK
-3076 LSKYEEGREWRRA
+3076 LSKYGEGKEWKRA

-3108 STDEKRKDELQKE
+3108 STDEMRKNELQKE
-3121 INLLKKEMVESLK
+3121 INFLKKEMVEGLK
-3134 NGRVPD
+3134 NGRAPD